1 MPEQISKEEFA
12 SRMKES
18 RERLFTMANDQ
29 ILKTIETPQSY
40 LNFLSI
46 IGKTD
51 YTITNALL
59 VHAQKNSVTK
69 LKDISHWR
77 EEGLYIKKGEKGI
90 QILEPKTYIRS
101 DGTEGVSYNV
111 KSVFDLSQTNFKGD
125 IPQKTTRDVISA
137 ITYKAEIRPE
147 IVADNSKM
155 PRPVY
160 YDQGYDSILVLPGL
174 DENTMIQGLIHE
186 YAFIECKD
194 SFSNYKEAQ
203 FQVGSISAIIS
214 SRYGLKFDESFAER
228 CMDTFKD
235 LDEKMIKREFGEMQ
249 NHAKAVTD
257 RMDRWFYGKENNRNN
272 EAR

>member
-125 IPQKTTRDVISA
+125 IPQKTTRDMISA

-203 FQVGSISAIIS
+203 FQVDSISAIIS

-235 LDEKMIKREFGEMQ
+235 LDEKTIKSEFEEMQ